1 MIEIIHNCDFHY
13 DLVILLL
20 ALLFDA
26 LYPFH
31 RGFLLKIH
39 PVHSCYVLATKLIK
53 PHESKVYGILLWLV
67 CILSHIS
74 PIVLLMYVLSAC
86 SSQLWHIIFWI
97 ITAVW
102 FLKTSFS
109 IRLLIDIGLNVYNYA
124 LCNDLDKVR
133 YWVQQIVRRDVYS
146 LDKEHVL
153 SACIESIA
161 ESLVD
166 GTVSPLFYYPFFG
179 IFGPLI
185 QRLSNTLDGV
195 VGFKTPELKDI
206 GWFSALMDSIINFIP
221 ARLTAVYIILSS
233 AILGYNW
240 RNALRI
246 YLRDRRKTDSIN
258 AGHPMSAMA
267 GALGVCLEKVG
278 YYRLGDKFKTI
289 EPSDVFKA
297 IKIALLS
304 TLIHLLII
312 AILLLVI

>member
-1 MIEIIHNCDFHY
+1 MIEITHYCNLHCD
-13 DLVILLL
+13 LIILLL
-20 ALLFDA
+20 ALLFDV

-39 PVHSCYVLATKLIK
+39 PVHSCYILAVRLTK
-53 PHESKVYGILLWLV
+53 PYGSKTYGTLLWFV
-67 CILSHIS
+67 CILSHVIPVAFLMHLLS
-74 PIVLLMYVLSAC
+74 VCLLHPWRIVLWV
-86 SSQLWHIIFWI
+86 II
-97 ITAVW
+97 AVW

-109 IRLLIDIGLNVYNYA
+109 IRLLIDIGLKVYTHA
-124 LCNDLDKVR
+124 LSNNWDKAR

-166 GTVSPLFYYPFFG
+166 GTISPLFYYPFFG

-221 ARLTAVYIILSS
+221 ARLTAIYIILSS

-246 YLRDRRKTDSIN
+246 YLRDKRKTDSIN
-258 AGHPMSAMA
+258 AGHSMSAMA

-289 EPSDVFKA
+289 EPSDVLKA

-304 TLIHLLII
+304 TSIHMLII
-312 AILLLVI
+312 AILLLVT

>member
-1 MIEIIHNCDFHY
+1 MIEIIHYCDFYY

-20 ALLFDA
+20 ALLFDI

-39 PVHSCYVLATKLIK
+39 PVHSCYVLTIKLIK
-53 PHESKVYGILLWLV
+53 PYGSKVYGTLLWFV
-67 CILSHIS
+67 CILSHIF
-74 PIVLLMYVLSAC
+74 PIVLLTYVLSTC
-86 SSQLWHIIFWI
+86 SSYIWRIMLWI
-97 ITAVW
+97 IIAVW

-109 IRLLIDIGLNVYNYA
+109 IRLLIEIGLEVYNRA
-124 LCNDLDKVR
+124 LNNDWNKVR

-146 LDKEHVL
+146 LDKKHVL
-153 SACIESIA
+153 SACVESIA

-166 GTVSPLFYYPFFG
+166 GTISPLFYYPFLG

-195 VGFKTPELKDI
+195 VGFKTPELKNV
-206 GWFSALMDSIINFIP
+206 GWFSALMDSIMNFIP
-221 ARLTAVYIILSS
+221 ARLTAIYIILSS

-289 EPSDVFKA
+289 ETSDVLKA

-304 TLIHLLII
+304 TSIHLLVI